1 MAEGGETQERI
12 ADEVGANK
20 ATVSRVLHS
29 RQVAETHQAGNDCS
43 TASEFPAD
51 SVVGVGP
58 SSSGPF
64 GQFEDSLRGLYKDIG
79 IGVAVPRA
87 VREVA
92 RHSKACFEAVRN
104 GERVPVTLVA
114 LLSDFVRDSKNHVV

>member
-1 MAEGGETQERI
+1 MAEGGHTQEQI
-12 ADEVGANK
+12 AGEVGTGQG
-20 ATVSRVLHS
+20 TVSRVLHS
-29 RQVAETHQAGNDCS
+29 RQVAEAHKGENDCS
-43 TASEFPAD
+43 SASEFPAHPAVD
-51 SVVGVGP
+51 AGSDAK
-58 SSSGPF
+58 GPF

-104 GERVPVTLVA
+104 GERVPDELVA